1 MGYYVFYNG
10 SLNQS
15 TLMLDKYSALMNI
28 SPAILRRNIVRILTN
43 ELISTKLLSS
53 YGFSPE
59 ESKTILSVLSYME
72 IYNLYS
78 KEEIDIMFNGTIEK
92 VFCRNREMLNE
103 QRRDF
108 DAKMALMHEQDKK
121 NHDYLKSARRWV
133 IGTIITVGMGLPAY
147 LSVLIKLI

>member
-1 MGYYVFYNG
+1 
-10 SLNQS
+10 
-15 TLMLDKYSALMNI
+15 
-28 SPAILRRNIVRILTN
+28 VRILTN

>member
-1 MGYYVFYNG
+1 
-10 SLNQS
+10 
-15 TLMLDKYSALMNI
+15 MLDKYSALMNI